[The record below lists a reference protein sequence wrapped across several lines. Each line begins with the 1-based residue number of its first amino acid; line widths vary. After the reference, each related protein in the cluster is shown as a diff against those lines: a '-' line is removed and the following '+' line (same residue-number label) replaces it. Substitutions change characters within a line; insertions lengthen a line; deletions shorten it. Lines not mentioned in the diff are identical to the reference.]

1 MPCGDDIRVRHVVA
15 LMEEHRAAP
24 LSVEQLAQAV
34 NLSPSHLTRL
44 FREQTGSSP
53 ARFAR
58 DLRLQH
64 AYELIQTSF
73 LSIKQVMAAVGWN
86 DPSHFCRDFKQQF
99 GVSPQALRRQPR
111 PADGAVEHVSTR

>member
-1 MPCGDDIRVRHVVA
+1 MNCGDDVRVRHVVA

-24 LSVEQLAQAV
+24 LSVEHLAHAV

-58 DLRLQH
+58 ELRLQH
-64 AYELIQTSF
+64 AYELVETSF
-73 LSIKQVMAAVGWN
+73 LSIKQVMAAAGWN
-86 DPSHFCRDFKQQF
+86 DPSHFCRDFKRHF
-99 GVSPQALRRQPR
+99 GVSPKALRARHR
-111 PADGAVEHVSTR
+111 PSHAAVEHV